1 MQRKRFITESCAACM
16 GLMLAGLSLSSCGS
30 ALPIIKT
37 QKENGE
43 ILRIPVTDFTDK
55 INMLLVRNSSLSND
69 ILLIKNSEGYN
80 ALYMRCTHEGVGL
93 TATSQKIFCPS
104 HGSVF
109 DLEGNVVKEPALR
122 NLKKFRTEVNN
133 NDIIIHL
140 T

>member
-1 MQRKRFITESCAACM
+1 M
-16 GLMLAGLSLSSCGS
+16 GLIAAGVTLSACGT

-37 QKENGE
+37 QKETGD
-43 ILRIPVTDFTDK
+43 ILRIAVTGFTDK
-55 INMLLVRNSSLSND
+55 TNMLLVRNSSLSND
-69 ILLIKNSEGYN
+69 ILLIKNNDGYS

-93 TATSQKIFCPS
+93 TATTKKIFCPS
-104 HGSVF
+104 HGSEF

-140 T
+140 I

>member
-1 MQRKRFITESCAACM
+1 MQRRKFITESCAACM
-16 GLMLAGLSLSSCGS
+16 GLMAAGFTLSSCGT

-37 QKENGE
+37 QKETGD
-43 ILRIPVTDFTDK
+43 ILRIAVTGFTDK
-55 INMLLVRNSSLSND
+55 TNMLLVRNSSLSND
-69 ILLIKNSEGYN
+69 ILLIKNNDRYS

-104 HGSVF
+104 HGSEF

-122 NLKKFRTEVNN
+122 NLKKFRTELNN